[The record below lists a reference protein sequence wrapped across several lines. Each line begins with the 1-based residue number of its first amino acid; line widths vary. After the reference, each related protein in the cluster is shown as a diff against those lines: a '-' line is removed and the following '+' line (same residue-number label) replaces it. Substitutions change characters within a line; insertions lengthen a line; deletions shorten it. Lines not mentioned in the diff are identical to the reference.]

1 MKKKKTGSKLTKGEK
16 VIIIS
21 LISCLI
27 GMILMVIMHDFPAS
41 VVVVTFIM
49 TIPIAHYTLRG
60 RGNPYVFGI
69 IYTLIV
75 FVLFMLF
82 CWLSRYNSLIKDI
95 ILWPLE

>member
-1 MKKKKTGSKLTKGEK
+1 
-16 VIIIS
+16 
-21 LISCLI
+21 
-27 GMILMVIMHDFPAS
+27 MVIMHDFPAS
-41 VVVVTFIM
+41 VVVVAFIM

-82 CWLSRYNSLIKDI
+82 CWLSRYNSLIRDI
-95 ILWPLE
+95 ILWPLN